1 MQTDLPD
8 PVVPAIIKWGI
19 AVKSPTIACPEIFLP
34 KAIGKLIPFFLNFS
48 SAIISLKKTS
58 SLTWL
63 GISIPTVFFPGI
75 VATLVEREL
84 VFLAMSSER
93 LIILET
99 LIPGAG
105 SNSYKVTT
113 GPWLI
118 FLIFPLT
125 PKSKKIFSKN
135 PGLVFL
141 LSKFSDLEYFFEAF
155 FK

>member
-1 MQTDLPD
+1 M
-8 PVVPAIIKWGI
+8 
-19 AVKSPTIACPEIFLP
+19 
-34 KAIGKLIPFFLNFS
+34 
-48 SAIISLKKTS
+48 
-58 SLTWL
+58 

-75 VATLVEREL
+75 VATLVESEL

-118 FLIFPLT
+118 FLIFPST
-125 PKSKKIFSKN
+125 SKSKKIFSKSS
-135 PGLVFL
+135 GLVWPL
-141 LSKFSDLEYFFEAF
+141 SDLSSFKSF
-155 FK
+155 FKDFFKYSIGGNLNSFVLKFFSTFSNGKLD

>member
-1 MQTDLPD
+1 M
-8 PVVPAIIKWGI
+8 
-19 AVKSPTIACPEIFLP
+19 
-34 KAIGKLIPFFLNFS
+34 
-48 SAIISLKKTS
+48 
-58 SLTWL
+58 

-75 VATLVEREL
+75 VATLVESEL

-118 FLIFPLT
+118 FLIFPST
-125 PKSKKIFSKN
+125 SKSEKIFSKSS
-135 PGLVFL
+135 GLVCPLFE
-141 LSKFSDLEYFFEAF
+141 FSNFESF
-155 FK
+155 FKGYFKYSIGGNLNFFILIFVSTFLNGRIG

>member
-1 MQTDLPD
+1 M
-8 PVVPAIIKWGI
+8 
-19 AVKSPTIACPEIFLP
+19 
-34 KAIGKLIPFFLNFS
+34 
-48 SAIISLKKTS
+48 
-58 SLTWL
+58 

-75 VATLVEREL
+75 VATLVDSEL
-84 VFLAMSSER
+84 VFLATSSER

-118 FLIFPLT
+118 FLIFPST

-135 PGLVFL
+135 SGLVYL
-141 LSKFSDLEYFFEAF
+141 LSEFSSFKLFFGIF
-155 FK
+155 FQIFNWR

>member
-1 MQTDLPD
+1 
-8 PVVPAIIKWGI
+8 
-19 AVKSPTIACPEIFLP
+19 
-34 KAIGKLIPFFLNFS
+34 
-48 SAIISLKKTS
+48 
-58 SLTWL
+58 L

-75 VATLVEREL
+75 VATLVESEL

-118 FLIFPLT
+118 FLIFPST
-125 PKSKKIFSKN
+125 SKSEKIFSKSS
-135 PGLVFL
+135 GLVCPLFE
-141 LSKFSDLEYFFEAF
+141 FSNFESFFEGF
-155 FK
+155 FKYSTRGNLNFFILIFFD